1 MPELTPFIDVN
12 FTGQIW
18 KFMIDESA
26 GLLFAEVRDAEKR
39 EVSFAS
45 IDLNTGVLN
54 FSGLTLPEK
63 WLSGLQGSFNGTLFL
78 HGYLSAQSP
87 IHKGIVA
94 FDGTTC
100 TELWS
105 NYTYAI
111 SNITING
118 PIAYNAQI
126 QPPLRYLL
134 DSQTGAMLRPYNAS
148 IDADIEQHIALPD
161 ILIAMPS
168 GFNVFFESEP
178 TGNFHYMEH
187 NDFRIVS
194 LHTINNG
201 LLKQHLFVTLN
212 GDIVYTDILTDEIQ
226 KLQPESFI
234 MYKNQ
239 LIYIKNTR
247 ELKILNL

>member
-1 MPELTPFIDVN
+1 LVPFIDVN

-18 KFMIDESA
+18 KFVLDQSA
-26 GLLFAEVRDAEKR
+26 DLLFAELR
-39 EVSFAS
+39 ESEERKVSFAS
-45 IDLNTGVLN
+45 LDLNTGAVN
-54 FSGLTLPEK
+54 FNDLTLPEK

-87 IHKGIVA
+87 IHKGIIA
-94 FDGTTC
+94 FDGDTG

-105 NYTYAI
+105 NYASAI

-118 PIAYNAQI
+118 PVAFNPQV

-134 DSQTGAMLRPYNAS
+134 DAKTGATLRPYNAS
-148 IDADIEQHIALPD
+148 VDTEVEQHINLPD
-161 ILIAMPS
+161 ILTTIPS
-168 GFNVFFESEP
+168 GFNIFFDGDV

-187 NDFRIVS
+187 NGFRIVS
-194 LHTINNG
+194 LHTINND

-212 GDIVYTDILTDEIQ
+212 GDIVYADLLTDEIQ

-239 LIYIKNTR
+239 LIYIKNAK